1 MTRSSRKAS
10 APIIPFSSRGSA
22 IDIPEEYPGTI
33 GTAVAATAHICAP
46 LQRELPVRLTPDE
59 WVSM

>member
-1 MTRSSRKAS
+1 MTRLSWKAS

-22 IDIPEEYPGTI
+22 IDIPEEHPELHHTTI
-33 GTAVAATAHICAP
+33 TTAYICAP
-46 LQRELPVRLTPDE
+46 LQRELLVRLIPDE